1 MAAGHAPTHSV
12 RMKRMLMLIVTLLL
26 ATTVL
31 ASDEMKKVDFLA
43 GQWQGEATIQM
54 GSGKPQ
60 RVFQTENVQSKLGGK
75 ILLIEGLGKRMN
87 DDGTIGEVVHDALAV
102 LSWDEAKKVY
112 RFSGYTAQ
120 YGAMETTLEVS
131 DGPVAVWAID
141 VPGGRT
147 RYTIT
152 LTDKGEWREVGEFS
166 RDGSKWMKFL
176 EMILT
181 KKK

>member
-1 MAAGHAPTHSV
+1 M
-12 RMKRMLMLIVTLLL
+12 RKMLNLVVSLLFT
-26 ATTVL
+26 TTVF
-31 ASDEMKKVDFLA
+31 ASDEMKKVDVLV
-43 GQWQGEATIQM
+43 GQWEGEATIQM

-60 RVFQTENVQSKLGGK
+60 RAFQTESVQTRLGGK
-75 ILLIEGLGKRMN
+75 ILLIEGLGKRKN
-87 DDGTIGEVVHDALAV
+87 DDGTIGDVVHDALAV
-102 LSWDEAKKVY
+102 LSWDDAKKSY

-120 YGAMETTLEVS
+120 YGAMETTLDVT
-131 DGPVAVWAID
+131 DGPVAVWAMD
-141 VPGGRT
+141 VPGGKT

-166 RDGSKWMKFL
+166 RDGAKWMKFF